1 MEKIPRR
8 GQSQHQSTKTKLF
21 SDAIALNKYTA
32 EFTDGLPV
40 EVSTKFATYVGL
52 RAPQLWDKSSLD
64 LLLAMCRME
73 AQIDALTQRYDEL
86 ISQVM
91 DESSLKLSKLIA
103 QSTASLVTQT
113 TTIAQRLCLTH
124 SMLHGSPTRLVTT
137 NNAAREATALLQP
150 TIDNDETDDD
160 SNQSTSDYAKAK
172 ELFKKNNLKAI
183 PK

>member
-1 MEKIPRR
+1 
-8 GQSQHQSTKTKLF
+8 
-21 SDAIALNKYTA
+21 
-32 EFTDGLPV
+32 
-40 EVSTKFATYVGL
+40 
-52 RAPQLWDKSSLD
+52 
-64 LLLAMCRME
+64 ME

-91 DESSLKLSKLIA
+91 DESSIKLSKLIA

-113 TTIAQRLCLTH
+113 TALAQRLCLTH

-150 TIDNDETDDD
+150 TDDNYETDE
-160 SNQSTSDYAKAK
+160 SNQSTSDYARAK

>member
-21 SDAIALNKYTA
+21 SDALALNRYVT

-73 AQIDALTQRYDEL
+73 AQIDALTKRYDEL

-91 DESSLKLSKLIA
+91 DESSIKLSKLIA

-113 TTIAQRLCLTH
+113 TALAQRLCVTH

-150 TIDNDETDDD
+150 NDELPSTATA
-160 SNQSTSDYAKAK
+160 TSDYEEAKK
-172 ELFKKNNLKAI
+172 MFRKNALKAEQHE
-183 PK
+183 